1 MVNFLG
7 NLKVSIAI
15 VAILLVVIV
24 VLRAVDILTGGPKRR
39 G

>member
-15 VAILLVVIV
+15 VAILLVGIA
-24 VLRAVDILTGGPKRR
+24 VLWAVDILTGGPKRR